1 MSTRQVASLLAAAAP
16 EVVPPRDTL
25 RAAAPDRY
33 TLKVSIDQEC
43 EQGLRLLKDLMSHV
57 DPRMSW
63 GHLVARLVRDAVAR
77 HDPRGG
83 ARGQRRRRSAGSA
96 GASPRRAPIKTRA
109 AGAEAGPVQPV
120 GETSGRAPNKTR
132 AAMTPAA
139 PARRGG
145 GGTPAPKGD
154 TAATAGQN
162 PVAMLA
168 SAAAPQQSAPAALA
182 DGALAGGVPSAAPA
196 ATAAPQF
203 AGGVSA
209 DGSNAGAGVPVSPGA
224 TSAPQLAADVSVDGS
239 HPGAG
244 AQVSP
249 VATSAPQSAAGA
261 SVDGSH
267 PGAGAPISPGAT
279 SAPQPAAGAS
289 ADGSHPIPAQ
299 VHHGSRR
306 VSPLR
311 RRIRQ
316 PAPRRMVPIPAQVHR
331 SRRAPLRRRS
341 RHSAGPLTAGRPAP
355 QPEQRRTRPANRFTA
370 ATTPRR
376 AATFPRRSGATS
388 GYATVDAA
396 VIAIRSPGAA
406 APRPICC
413 RSTTCRPSPRAVA
426 RSRRT
431 SISCAQLIT
440 ECATA
445 TDRRLRRSPR
455 CSASSALLA
464 RRSTAQADSLQVA
477 RRGYASQPREPSV
490 HLRYRLFR
498 PWPVAV
504 DALMQGAVVVS
515 RLRFP
520 AASGVRTRCPR
531 CQGPIADC
539 TCCTVSF
546 CTRCPWTPTSGQ
558 PHSHG
563 SPSKPP
569 STAT

>member
-1 MSTRQVASLLAAAAP
+1 
-16 EVVPPRDTL
+16 
-25 RAAAPDRY
+25 
-33 TLKVSIDQEC
+33 
-43 EQGLRLLKDLMSHV
+43 MSHV

-209 DGSNAGAGVPVSPGA
+209 DGSNADAGVPVSPGA

-249 VATSAPQSAAGA
+249 GATSAPPSAAGASADGSHPGAGAQVSPVATSAPQLAADV

-289 ADGSHPIPAQ
+289 ADGSHAGAGAQVAPGATSAPQSAAGVSAHGSHAGAGAQVSPVATSAPHPVAGVSLTAAARSHSRSSGAHDPRTCSQPPPIPAAAP
-299 VHHGSRR
+299 HSRGC
-306 VSPLR
+306 
-311 RRIRQ
+311 
-316 PAPRRMVPIPAQVHR
+316 PAPCLATRRWTLLLSRPAL
-331 SRRAPLRRRS
+331 RAPLHLVPSAADRPPVARRPGRWPGAVQPQS
-341 RHSAGPLTAGRPAP
+341 PVRNSSQNAPRLRTGGSAGAPAVAPPPRCRHAARLRWPTACRWPA
-355 QPEQRRTRPANRFTA
+355 ETHF
-370 ATTPRR
+370 
-376 AATFPRRSGATS
+376 
-388 GYATVDAA
+388 
-396 VIAIRSPGAA
+396 A
-406 APRPICC
+406 APR
-413 RSTTCRPSPRAVA
+413 
-426 RSRRT
+426 
-431 SISCAQLIT
+431 AQ
-440 ECATA
+440 
-445 TDRRLRRSPR
+445 R
-455 CSASSALLA
+455 ASSLPPLQTLAGRCRCAHAGRGRGLPVYDLGAALL
-464 RRSTAQADSLQVA
+464 
-477 RRGYASQPREPSV
+477 G
-490 HLRYRLFR
+490 R
-498 PWPVAV
+498 P
-504 DALMQGAVVVS
+504 L
-515 RLRFP
+515 
-520 AASGVRTRCPR
+520 
-531 CQGPIADC
+531 
-539 TCCTVSF
+539 
-546 CTRCPWTPTSGQ
+546 
-558 PHSHG
+558 HS
-563 SPSKPP
+563 
-569 STAT
+569 